1 MALRKPLVMV
11 GTSVRELPAGDVL
24 DPAAV
29 PGGGGSSA
37 WADITGKPGLIG
49 TEGFAC
55 LALPCRYSLVTS
67 IGTETAVLAGTRDT
81 EVISNASL
89 RASLPRWSLNGSG
102 AANGDVGELMAPQKA
117 LVSASGSAIG
127 GFTYRAKFSVT
138 SALSTQ
144 RGFVGLMSY
153 LGNSTGA
160 EPYNG
165 PDNIGLAYNAGT
177 DANYQM
183 VCHQDYG
190 VLTKQDTGSSFAI
203 GDTNAVFEL
212 LMKNAPGS
220 GTVQWRLKNINS
232 GATAS
237 GAFTSN
243 LPGQSAVLSHK
254 AFANNAGNAGVVSL
268 EFMYVFLGSYTPD

>member
-1 MALRKPLVMV
+1 MAWNQIANLMGPPGAP
-11 GTSVRELPAGDVL
+11 GTGSGGPA
-24 DPAAV
+24 
-29 PGGGGSSA
+29 A
-37 WADITGKPGLIG
+37 WADITSKPGLIG

-55 LALPCRYSLVTS
+55 LALPYRYDLVSSL
-67 IGTETAVLAGTRDT
+67 GAETVVQDGTRDT

-89 RASLPRWSLNGSG
+89 RASLPRWSLKGSG
-102 AANGDVGELMAPQKA
+102 AANGNVGEFMVPHQAM
-117 LVSASGSAIG
+117 VSASGSAVG
-127 GFTYRAKFSVT
+127 GFTYLAKFSVT

-144 RGFVGLMSY
+144 RGFVGVLSY
-153 LGNSTGA
+153 ATNSTGD

-165 PDNIGLAYNAGT
+165 PDNIGLAFSAGV

-190 VLTKQDTGSSFAI
+190 VLTKQDTGIAV

-212 LMKNAPGS
+212 VMKNAPGS
-220 GTVQWRLKNINS
+220 GSIQWRLKNINS

-243 LPGQSAVLSHK
+243 LPGPTMVLSHK
-254 AFANNAGNAGVVSL
+254 AFMNNAGNAGVVAF
-268 EFMYVFLGSYTPD
+268 EFMYVFLGAYIPD

>member
-1 MALRKPLVMV
+1 MAVRRPLVLIGGRV
-11 GTSVRELPAGDVL
+11 QELPAADSL
-24 DPAAV
+24 
-29 PGGGGSSA
+29 PGGGGGPAA

-55 LALPCRYSLVTS
+55 LALPLRYNVVTS
-67 IGTETAVLAGTRDT
+67 LGTETVVQDGTRAT
-81 EVISNASL
+81 EAISNASL
-89 RASLPRWSLNGSG
+89 RASLPRWSLKGSG
-102 AANGDVGELMAPQKA
+102 AANGNAGEIMMPQMV
-117 LVSASGSAIG
+117 LVSASGSAVG

-144 RGFVGLMSY
+144 RGFVGVLSY
-153 LGNSTGA
+153 ATNSTGA

-165 PDNIGLAYNAGT
+165 PDNIGLAFIAGV

-190 VLTKQDTGSSFAI
+190 VLTKQDTGGSFAV

-212 LMKNAPGS
+212 VMKNAPGS
-220 GTVQWRLKNINS
+220 GSVQWRLKNLNS

-237 GAFTSN
+237 GAFTNN
-243 LPGQSAVLSHK
+243 LPDPTRVLNHK
-254 AFANNAGNAGVVSL
+254 AFINNAGNAGVVSF
-268 EFMYVFLGSYTPD
+268 EFMYVFLGAYTPD